1 MDVINVQKEKI
12 IINLRITSGNQ
23 YTNIY
28 KCGIEKSLEDY
39 INDFIKYSG
48 DDYSSSFP
56 LVLYKGESYLG
67 DKLKQHIS
75 QIIKPE
81 DKMNKMMILLV
92 YPSSGSGKHEL
103 DKINIILTIEDI
115 KKEELIGIKG
125 EAIKDIINKSSIIK
139 IDLKWCTF
147 KYKGDEID
155 IDKKFD
161 EIANNEDKNK
171 LEIIITVNY
180 KIPS

>member
-1 MDVINVQKEKI
+1 MNVINVQINE
-12 IINLRITSGNQ
+12 IINLRIISGNQ
-23 YTNIY
+23 YDKIY
-28 KCGIEKSLEDY
+28 KCGIEESLEYY
-39 INDFIKYSG
+39 INDFIKYTG
-48 DDYSSSFP
+48 EDYSSSFP
-56 LVLYKGESYLG
+56 LVLYRGESYFG
-67 DKLKQHIS
+67 DKLKQPIS
-75 QIIKPE
+75 KIIKSE
-81 DKMNKMMILLV
+81 DRMNKMMILLV